1 MQSITSFNRNFFNAS
16 EESEM
21 HERFSQVFMAIEE
34 ENEDSGSSEIPF
46 LPLSR
51 LNNASERRECLEII
65 GEVIRTGCFTSGPYI
80 GLVERKLREM
90 YDGHT
95 CVATASGTDAIK
107 IALKSVGVGVGDEV
121 IMPVNSFAATE
132 NAVLAI
138 GAIPVFANIDRSY
151 NINPSEVDRLRNKR
165 TKAVLPVCLYGSTKN
180 MREVYLRSKE
190 SDISVVI
197 DAAQCFGIKS
207 VIEHSDVMA
216 LSFNP
221 FKNIGSFGKSGAI
234 ITRSPELA
242 QAARQYSYHGFAEGK
257 KNIKAQDWGL
267 NSRMDNL
274 QAATLSVKLGH
285 FEVNSAKRCLLAARY
300 HLLLKD
306 LSTHIDLPSERVEN
320 TWHLY
325 PLYLRNG
332 NRNELI
338 AFAHQNGVELDVYYP
353 VLSHSGIHDLAR
365 NYPDKAQFR
374 PSEQVH
380 SGLIHIP
387 LHNHMSFREQDRV
400 SEVLHA
406 FFR

>member
-1 MQSITSFNRNFFNAS
+1 MQEITSFNMGFFRLS
-16 EESEM
+16 EESEIY
-21 HERFSQVFMAIEE
+21 ERFREVCAAINSQTEDDGSSQV
-34 ENEDSGSSEIPF
+34 SF

-51 LNNASERRECLEII
+51 LNNASERKDCLEII
-65 GEVIRTGCFTSGPYI
+65 GEVISSGCFTSGPYI
-80 GLVERKLREM
+80 GQVENKLKEL
-90 YDGHT
+90 YEAHT

-107 IALKSVGVGVGDEV
+107 IALKSVGVGPGDEV
-121 IMPVNSFAATE
+121 ILPLNSFAATE

-138 GAIPVFANIDRSY
+138 GATPVFANIDRSY
-151 NINPSEVDRLRNKR
+151 NINPSEIDRVRNKQ
-165 TKAVLPVCLYGSTKN
+165 TKAILPVCLYGSNKN
-180 MREVYLRSKE
+180 MREVYLKSRE
-190 SDISVVI
+190 ADIPVVI

-207 VIEHSDVMA
+207 VMDYCDVMA

-234 ITRSPELA
+234 ITRSPALA
-242 QAARQYSYHGFAEGK
+242 QLARQYSYHGFAEGK
-257 KNIKAQDWGL
+257 KNIKSQDWGL

-285 FEVNSAKRCLLAARY
+285 FEINSAKRCLLAARY

-306 LSTHIDLPSERVEN
+306 LSAHVDLPSELIEN

-325 PLYLRNG
+325 PVYLQNG
-332 NRNELI
+332 NRDELI
-338 AFAHQNGVELDVYYP
+338 SFAQENGVEFDIYYP
-353 VLSHSGIHDLAR
+353 VLSHSGVHDLAR
-365 NYPDKAQFR
+365 KYPDKSQFR

-380 SGLIHIP
+380 AALIHIP